1 MLLKL
6 EVVGAQAGRLGEQRS
21 KVFATDG
28 GTIGRVGGN
37 DWVLPDQ
44 FVSSRHAAIQYAD
57 GQFFVVDTNSSNGVF
72 LNSPNFRL
80 EQGRSYPLK
89 SGDRLLIDPFE
100 IHVSVIESDAPRSAA
115 SHSPETL
122 VQRSSAPPPATPV
135 PASYDPFA
143 VEDTPFVG
151 TVPAPASRESIREES
166 LIPDSSDREED
177 AVDPLVALGLPN
189 APKAPPPPR
198 VEDLARGSPLRSNF
212 EPPRII
218 PSRAPPEPDESP
230 EQDLEPIR
238 AIPEDYN
245 PLAQTSFERV
255 APKPAPPPPRRP
267 PPAARPEA
275 RRPEPQA
282 RESPQQKPAPRPAP
296 ASPRA
301 PAASPPAPPPQA
313 AAPRPRPAPSPAAS
327 RPTPRAPA
335 AAPPPPQPAPRAPA
349 PRASTPAAAPPPAPA
364 AAGAP
369 GGELDFAALLSA
381 AGLDGVAV
389 TPELAA
395 SFGSILKAVVD
406 GLRDVL
412 RSREELK
419 DQFRLR
425 ITTYAPRENNPIKF
439 SANTEDALHNLLV
452 KRNPA
457 YLGPVAAF
465 EGAFDDLRIH
475 QMAMLA
481 GLRAG
486 YEAMVAAFNPDGL
499 EQKFERYA
507 KPGGLLGGA
516 AKQRYW
522 DHYREEFKEM
532 VGDADASF
540 RTLFGQ
546 AFAEGYE
553 EQARQLKRRPP
564 GQ

>member
-6 EVVGAQAGRLGEQRS
+6 EVVGAQAGRLGEHRS

-57 GQFFVVDTNSSNGVF
+57 GQFYVVDTNSSNGVF

-100 IHVSVIESDAPRSAA
+100 IHVSVIDSAPQQATAEPR
-115 SHSPETL
+115 SPETL
-122 VQRSSAPPPATPV
+122 SVSRSPAPPAPAAPR
-135 PASYDPFA
+135 PASGAADPFL
-143 VEDTPFVG
+143 VEDVPFIG
-151 TVPAPASRESIREES
+151 TVPAPDSRELIRENS
-166 LIPDSSDREED
+166 LIPDSSDSAEE
-177 AVDPLVALGLPN
+177 AVDPLVALGLPG

-198 VEDLARGSPLRSNF
+198 AADLAQGSPLRSNF

-218 PSRAPPEPDESP
+218 PSRAPETHEIAEPIAA
-230 EQDLEPIR
+230 LGPIR

-245 PLAQTSFERV
+245 PLAQTSFERQP
-255 APKPAPPPPRRP
+255 AKPAPPPPRRP

-275 RRPEPQA
+275 RRPEPQ
-282 RESPQQKPAPRPAP
+282 REAPPPKAAPRPAP
-296 ASPRA
+296 AAPRA
-301 PAASPPAPPPQA
+301 PASLP
-313 AAPRPRPAPSPAAS
+313 
-327 RPTPRAPA
+327 PA
-335 AAPPPPQPAPRAPA
+335 AAPPRAKPAPAPVAARPAPRAP
-349 PRASTPAAAPPPAPA
+349 PPPPPAAAPQAPRPAAPTPPAA
-364 AAGAP
+364 S
-369 GGELDFAALLSA
+369 GELDFAALLAA
-381 AGLDGVAV
+381 AGLDGVPV

-412 RSREELK
+412 RAREELK

-465 EGAFDDLRIH
+465 EGAFDDLRVH

-486 YEAMVAAFNPDGL
+486 YEAMVAAFDPDAL
-499 EQKFERYA
+499 EQKFERYG

-522 DHYREEFKEM
+522 EHYREEFKDM

-540 RTLFGQ
+540 RALFGQ

-553 EQARQLKRRPP
+553 EQARLLKRRPQ